1 MKVKPKAFNST
12 RVSPEKSRLVKG
24 SKQSFKTT
32 ATTVKTR
39 KPPMSAKPRD
49 PVKDKENVQPL
60 YLSKKNKGSKIGKG
74 SFLKSLEP
82 STFYDK
88 KDDA

>member
-1 MKVKPKAFNST
+1 
-12 RVSPEKSRLVKG
+12 
-24 SKQSFKTT
+24 
-32 ATTVKTR
+32 
-39 KPPMSAKPRD
+39 MSAKPRD

-88 KDDA
+88 TDDAQNLSQKSEPEVEEFEIEDVKLSVLNEHSALQEEDSIF